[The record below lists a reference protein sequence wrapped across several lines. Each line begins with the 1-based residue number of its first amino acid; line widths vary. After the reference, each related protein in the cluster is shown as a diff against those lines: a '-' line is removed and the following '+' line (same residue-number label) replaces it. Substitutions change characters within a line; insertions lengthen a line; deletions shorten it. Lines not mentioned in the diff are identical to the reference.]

1 MGFVLVDLLGEWL
14 WILYN
19 GSHLRFIHDKDLGV
33 LAFKCEIVDESNFYC
48 LFGASGGFTF
58 GVRNDGYCY
67 KCCFT
72 GLLKMLCIY
81 GGRNS

>member
-1 MGFVLVDLLGEWL
+1 M
-14 WILYN
+14 
-19 GSHLRFIHDKDLGV
+19 GV

-67 KCCFT
+67 KCCFM